1 MSPEE
6 ELPAPGLSVRFIRK
20 IMDVTSEIIGNVP
33 SIAGQEEFE
42 QITAANRKALTEKL
56 LAEYP
61 GMSVEVDAFSAATS
75 SSLSSSRSL
84 PTCGWSALLRSP

>member
-1 MSPEE
+1 
-6 ELPAPGLSVRFIRK
+6 
-20 IMDVTSEIIGNVP
+20 MDVTSEIIGNVP

-61 GMSVEVDAFSAATS
+61 GMSS
-75 SSLSSSRSL
+75 SSSGDMAQK
-84 PTCGWSALLRSP
+84 PFLR